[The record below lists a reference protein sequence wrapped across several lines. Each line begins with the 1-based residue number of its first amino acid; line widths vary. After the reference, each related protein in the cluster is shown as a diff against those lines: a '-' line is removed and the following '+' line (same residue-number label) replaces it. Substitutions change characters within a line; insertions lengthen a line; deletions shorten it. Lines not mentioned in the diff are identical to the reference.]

1 MEGAGIFTVK
11 VAGEVGSKY
20 SLRLLCRV
28 EIWLVRVRSITGN
41 IFHRREILYSVRVH
55 LSPIVFL

>member
-28 EIWLVRVRSITGN
+28 EIWLVRVKSITGN
-41 IFHRREILYSVRVH
+41 TFHEREILVK
-55 LSPIVFL
+55 